1 VDYAIMKTGGKQYRV
16 KPGDLLDVEKLPA
29 EEGSYIELGDVLAV
43 SRDGELTLGDPMVAD
58 ASVLAQ
64 VRSQYKDTKI
74 LVFKYKRKVRYRRKK
89 GHRQSYTRLYITSI
103 SHAGEEIALPESPDK
118 PVPVEELVDEA
129 VVATAV
135 ATDEPEEEPA
145 EAVAEVEDA
154 AEDEDPAEDEAPVEV
169 VEETAEESA
178 ESDEEMPVAEVAD
191 TAEDGSPVETADEA
205 PEGAQDELE
214 APANEDE
221 GASKDSDEEPQSR
234 GDG

>member
-1 VDYAIMKTGGKQYRV
+1 MKTGGKQYRV

-29 EEGSYIELGDVLAV
+29 EEGSYIELGDILAV

-103 SHAGEEIALPESPDK
+103 SHAGEEIALPEWPDK
-118 PVPVEELVDEA
+118 PVPVEELADEA
-129 VVATAV
+129 VGTTAV

-145 EAVAEVEDA
+145 EAVGEPDP
-154 AEDEDPAEDEAPVEV
+154 DEDPGRASPEPQKGRSVRRTLMHGDRESIRQAVILAEGLGPPV
-169 VEETAEESA
+169 S
-178 ESDEEMPVAEVAD
+178 
-191 TAEDGSPVETADEA
+191 
-205 PEGAQDELE
+205 LR
-214 APANEDE
+214 
-221 GASKDSDEEPQSR
+221 DSDHEPP
-234 GDG
+234 G